1 MQHLQK
7 LAVSR
12 SYLISAPLG
21 RALSAAIAAS
31 VGMGRISAR
40 KIGSE
45 HRQNRV
51 DRDRRARQL
60 GSTVRTPGGAARW
73 SASILGPILL
83 IAAFTVATAG
93 GADAQTFIGP
103 GPVNSTQFV
112 SGETATVLGNTT
124 ITVSNGDGIDAPPY
138 NELGPTLNINTEA
151 VGPSAL
157 PGPGSISITTPFG
170 TGVASIFP
178 MSPATINIDSG
189 PNHNV
194 TIMSGGAAIGVSG
207 DVSLTASNAKAVYV
221 DCNAINP
228 KTVERVAAL
237 IAPTGCPFVDAGII
251 GQPPKPGD
259 AGPRIYTSGPAAP
272 RVAALR
278 DYGLDI
284 RVLAGAPSAASALKM
299 SYAGITKGTQ
309 AIGAAMMLAATR
321 AGSADDLFAELQSS
335 QKEMF
340 GWLKRQLTM
349 MPPKAN
355 RWVAEMQEIAGFA
368 GDDPAARELY
378 EGAAEFYERF
388 AEDFAAGKKDAA
400 ALSAFLN
407 KASS

>member
-1 MQHLQK
+1 MSVVV
-7 LAVSR
+7 AV
-12 SYLISAPLG
+12 IAPG
-21 RALSAAIAAS
+21 A
-31 VGMGRISAR
+31 M
-40 KIGSE
+40 
-45 HRQNRV
+45 
-51 DRDRRARQL
+51 
-60 GSTVRTPGGAARW
+60 GAAVGKRLVDNGAKVLT
-73 SASILGPILL
+73 SLKGRSSETQARAKAAGMAAAADDDIARADFILSILPPG
-83 IAAFTVATAG
+83 
-93 GADAQTFIGP
+93 DALGLAER
-103 GPVNSTQFV
+103 FV
-112 SGETATVLGNTT
+112 
-124 ITVSNGDGIDAPPY
+124 P
-138 NELGPTLNINTEA
+138 
-151 VGPSAL
+151 
-157 PGPGSISITTPFG
+157 
-170 TGVASIFP
+170 
-178 MSPATINIDSG
+178 
-189 PNHNV
+189 
-194 TIMSGGAAIGVSG
+194 
-207 DVSLTASNAKAVYV
+207 SLTASNAKPVYV

-228 KTVERVAAL
+228 KTVERVAAV
-237 IAPTGCPFVDAGII
+237 IGPTECPFVDAGII

-259 AGPRIYTSGPAAP
+259 AGPRIYASGRAAP
-272 RVAALR
+272 RLAALR

-284 RVLAGAPSAASALKM
+284 RVLAGEPSAASALKM

-349 MPPKAN
+349 MPPKAY
-355 RWVAEMQEIAGFA
+355 RWVAEMQEIAGFV